1 MRPKKYSEHYLIEVC
16 LQIHNYKNLKPLILK
31 GCTSEG
37 AKMTSDNKE
46 KNAIKARLI
55 ILTQMFYELTDQENP
70 MTGNEILRYLKD
82 HNVPANEKTL
92 RGDIELLQNLGLDI
106 IKIVSRP
113 NLFYWGERQ
122 FEMPELKL
130 LVDAVASSR
139 FITKKKSNAL
149 GKKLAQL
156 ASENQRKNLRR
167 HIQATNRVKSENES
181 IYYSVNTVN
190 EAITRRKKI
199 SFQYTEFGPDLKEI
213 LRGDGEIYELSP
225 YALLWNEDYYYVV
238 GWSDKHNNVSVFRVD
253 RLYRPEIMDEKAVKR
268 PDDFNLDDYSTPIF
282 DMYEG
287 SERVTVKLEVKNGL
301 AKYIVDRFGTH
312 LETRRA
318 SDDSF
323 TVKVDVSLS
332 PTFYAWVFQFAGGI
346 KILSPK
352 KAVDDITIMI
362 DNYLESKTQK

>member
-1 MRPKKYSEHYLIEVC
+1 MPTR
-16 LQIHNYKNLKPLILK
+16 
-31 GCTSEG
+31 GT
-37 AKMTSDNKE
+37 KE
-46 KNAIKARLI
+46 KNMIKSRMVVLA
-55 ILTQMFYELTDQENP
+55 QMFYEHTDQEHP
-70 MTGNEILRYLKD
+70 MTGQEILDYLRE
-82 HNVPANEKTL
+82 HGVPANEKTL

-106 IKIVSRP
+106 VKIVSRP

-156 ASENQRKNLRR
+156 ASENQRKDLRR

-190 EAITRRKKI
+190 EAISRRKKI
-199 SFQYTEFGPDLKEI
+199 SFQYTEFGPDLKEV
-213 LRGDGEIYELSP
+213 LRGDGEVYELSP

-253 RLYRPEIMDEKAVKR
+253 RLYHPEMLDEKAVKR
-268 PDDFNLDDYSTPIF
+268 PDDFDIDDYSTPIF
-282 DMYEG
+282 DMFEG
-287 SERVTVKLEVKNGL
+287 YDRVPVKLECKNEL
-301 AKYIVDRFGTH
+301 AKYIVDRFGSK
-312 LETRRA
+312 LETKQI

-323 TVKVDVSLS
+323 TVTVEVSLS
-332 PTFYAWVFQFAGGI
+332 PPFYAWVFQFDGNM

-352 KAVDDITIMI
+352 KAINEIKRMADSILS
-362 DNYLESKTQK
+362 YE

>member
-1 MRPKKYSEHYLIEVC
+1 MPAGHS
-16 LQIHNYKNLKPLILK
+16 
-31 GCTSEG
+31 
-37 AKMTSDNKE
+37 KE
-46 KNAIKARLI
+46 KNMVKARLVV
-55 ILTQMFYELTDQENP
+55 LAQMFYEHTDQENP
-70 MTGNEILRYLKD
+70 MTGLEILEYLKEHD
-82 HNVPANEKTL
+82 VPANEKTL
-92 RGDIELLQNLGLDI
+92 RGDIALLQDLGLDI
-106 IKIVSRP
+106 VKIVSRP

-122 FEMPELKL
+122 FELPELKL

-156 ASENQRKNLRR
+156 ASENQRKDLRR
-167 HIQATNRVKSENES
+167 HIQATNRVKTENES

-190 EAITRRKKI
+190 EAISRRRKI
-199 SFQYTEFGPDLKEI
+199 RFQYTEFGPDLKEV
-213 LRGDGEIYELSP
+213 LRGGGEYYELSP

-253 RLYRPEIMDEKAVKR
+253 RLYRPEILDEKAVKR

-282 DMYEG
+282 DMFEG
-287 SERVTVKLEVKNGL
+287 PERVTVKLEVKNEL

-323 TVKVDVSLS
+323 TVKVEVSLS
-332 PTFYAWVFQFAGGI
+332 STFYAWVFQFGGDI
-346 KILSPK
+346 RILSPK
-352 KAVDDITIMI
+352 KAISEITRMSKNIVER
-362 DNYLESKTQK
+362 ESL